1 MLICHMQNSRKLNL
15 IQYCAHARTQAPPL
29 HGFDHRS
36 DTGFSTSAHND
47 LKVHNDLK
55 GALCS
60 FPDATHSEMMIQLD
74 PSGKGKC
81 YNRCD
86 YHL

>member
-1 MLICHMQNSRKLNL
+1 MQNSRKLNL

-60 FPDATHSEMMIQLD
+60 FPDAIHSEMMIQLD